1 MATIQTDGFTPVTAV
16 STDNNGGTVRANGGA
31 SGTFATTPTN
41 RQPTTVFGSTP
52 VDNAD
57 ADKAVDEGDF
67 AYDNQRPTSKKV
79 TSVIAGGVSAQFM
92 LSGAGDPTNIQSIH
106 KIESVTTRKLTTA
119 IRDNRWN
126 QYSGKFDP
134 GYPQVQKD
142 IFFSIRDGI
151 IPMVEGEIID
161 DAANPSR
168 QVPGELTYMQGSPNP
183 LNKDY
188 LEKTA

>member
-1 MATIQTDGFTPVTAV
+1 MATIQTDGFTPVTV
-16 STDNNGGTVRANGGA
+16 TSTDNNGGTVRANGGA
-31 SGTFATTPTN
+31 GGTFATIPTN

-57 ADKAVDEGDF
+57 ADKAVSDGQF
-67 AYDNQRPTSKKV
+67 AYDNQRPLSKKV
-79 TSVIAGGVSAQFM
+79 TNVLAGGVSADFM

-126 QYSGKFDP
+126 EYSGKFDP
-134 GYPQVQKD
+134 GYPEVQND
-142 IFFSIRDGI
+142 VFYSIRDGGI
-151 IPMVEGEIID
+151 LADIVD

-168 QVPGELTYMQGSPNP
+168 TNPGDLTYMQGNPNP
-183 LNKDY
+183 VSSDY
-188 LEKTA
+188 PVKTS